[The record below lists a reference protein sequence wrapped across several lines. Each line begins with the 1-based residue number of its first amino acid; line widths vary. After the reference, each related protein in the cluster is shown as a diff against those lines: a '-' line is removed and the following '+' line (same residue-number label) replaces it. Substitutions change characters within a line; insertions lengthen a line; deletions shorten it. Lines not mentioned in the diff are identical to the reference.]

1 MTNERLRAALLE
13 RGMTVASLA
22 EAIGVDEKTIE
33 RWISQGRTPYRRH
46 RYAAATHLGVDETY
60 LWPDAI
66 SREQVATASESEI
79 VNVYPHRWAMPRDIW
94 GRLFSQAEREIDIL
108 VYVGLFLAEDTG
120 VQRLFAEKA
129 RAGVRFR
136 VLLGQPDCPAVAL
149 RGEEEGIGD
158 AISAKVRNAIV
169 LYKPLRQLDGVEFR
183 LHDTVLYNSIYRA
196 DDDLLVNTH
205 VYGNVASNAPV
216 LHLRSV
222 AGGDMVTTYRESFE
236 RIWDDAKPL
245 AAED

>member
-1 MTNERLRAALLE
+1 
-13 RGMTVASLA
+13 MTVASLA
-22 EAIGVDEKTIE
+22 DAIGVDEKTIE
-33 RWISQGRTPYRRH
+33 RWVSQGRTPYRRH
-46 RYAAATHLGVDETY
+46 RYAAAMHLGVDETY

-79 VNVYPHRWAMPRDIW
+79 VNIYPHRWAMPRDIW

-108 VYVGLFLAEDTG
+108 VYVGLFLAEDAG

-129 RAGVRFR
+129 RAGARFR
-136 VLLGQPDCPAVAL
+136 ILLGQPDCTAVAL

-169 LYKPLRQLDGVEFR
+169 LYKPLRQLDGVEIR

-196 DDDLLVNTH
+196 DDDLLINTH

-222 AGGDMVTTYRESFE
+222 AGGDMVNTYRESFE
-236 RIWDDAKPL
+236 RIWDSAKPL
-245 AAED
+245 TAED

>member
-1 MTNERLRAALLE
+1 MTNERLRATLLE
-13 RGMTVASLA
+13 RGITMAAFADAL
-22 EAIGVDEKTIE
+22 GVDEKTIE

-46 RYAAATHLGVDETY
+46 RYAAARHLGVDETY

-94 GRLFSQAEREIDIL
+94 GRLFSQAEEEIDIL
-108 VYVGLFLAEDTG
+108 VYVALFLVEDTG

-136 VLLGQPDCPAVAL
+136 ILLGQPDGAAVAQ

-158 AISAKVRNAIV
+158 AISAKVRNAIA
-169 LYKPLRQLDGVEFR
+169 LYQPLRQHDGVEFR

-222 AGGDMVTTYRESFE
+222 AGGDMAALYRESFE
-236 RIWDDAKPL
+236 SVWNGAEPL
-245 AAED
+245 TED

>member
-1 MTNERLRAALLE
+1 MRTSKRR
-13 RGMTVASLA
+13 
-22 EAIGVDEKTIE
+22 TITSTA
-33 RWISQGRTPYRRH
+33 R
-46 RYAAATHLGVDETY
+46 
-60 LWPDAI
+60 
-66 SREQVATASESEI
+66 ATAPNATAI
-79 VNVYPHRWAMPRDIW
+79 IW

-108 VYVGLFLAEDTG
+108 VYVALFLVEDTG

-136 VLLGQPDCPAVAL
+136 VLLGQPDCAAVAL

-158 AISAKVRNAIV
+158 AISAKVRNAIA
-169 LYKPLRQLDGVEFR
+169 LYRPLRQLDGVEFR

-205 VYGNVASNAPV
+205 VYGNVASNAPI

-236 RIWDDAKPL
+236 RIWDNAKPL

>member
-13 RGMTVASLA
+13 RGITIAA
-22 EAIGVDEKTIE
+22 FADAISVDEKTAE
-33 RWISQGRTPYRRH
+33 RWITQGRVPYRRH
-46 RYAAATHLGVDETY
+46 QYAAATHLGVDETY

-94 GRLFSQAEREIDIL
+94 GRLFSQAEEEIDIL
-108 VYVGLFLAEDTG
+108 VYVALFLAEDTG

-129 RAGVRFR
+129 RAGVRLR
-136 VLLGQPDCPAVAL
+136 ILLGEPDCPAVAL

-158 AISAKVRNAIV
+158 AIAAKVRNAIA
-169 LYKPLRQLDGVEFR
+169 LYRPLRQLDGVEIR
-183 LHDTVLYNSIYRA
+183 LHDTILYNSIYRA

-222 AGGDMVTTYRESFE
+222 AGGDMVTLYRESFE
-236 RIWDDAKPL
+236 RIWDGAKPL
-245 AAED
+245 TED